1 MKQGTALVTG
11 ASRGIGRAIAIRL
24 AERGYV
30 VGINYQANTA
40 AALEVKTHIEHRG
53 GCCALLPFDVS
64 SHDAVSAGIRQFNH
78 EVGPIDVL
86 VNNAGIARNAAVMRT
101 HDDEWQQVLD
111 TNLNGAF
118 YCAREVLR
126 TWAGSTARRR
136 IITIASVI
144 GERGGAGQA
153 NYSASK
159 AAIVGLSK
167 SLAREV
173 ASRGITVNV
182 VSPGLI
188 STDLAA
194 SVDWQSF
201 VKEIPMGRLG
211 RPEEVAALIAFL
223 VSDDADYI
231 TGQVFKID
239 GGWTI

>member
-1 MKQGTALVTG
+1 MK
-11 ASRGIGRAIAIRL
+11 
-24 AERGYV
+24 
-30 VGINYQANTA
+30 
-40 AALEVKTHIEHRG
+40 KHIEHRG
-53 GCCALLPFDVS
+53 GRCSLLPFDVS
-64 SHDAVSAGIRQFNH
+64 SHNAVCAGVRQFSH
-78 EVGPIDVL
+78 EVGPVDVL
-86 VNNAGIARNAAVMRT
+86 VNNAGIARNAAVLRT
-101 HDDEWQQVLD
+101 QDDEWQPVLD

-126 TWAGSTARRR
+126 TWAGSSARRR

-188 STDLAA
+188 GTDLSA

-201 VKEIPMGRLG
+201 VKEIPLGRLG
-211 RPEEVAALIAFL
+211 RPEEVAALVAFL
-223 VSDDADYI
+223 ASEEADYI

-239 GGWTI
+239 GGWTM